1 MSAAPQTL
9 SPAFQFLV
17 EKIRQHILATGHAS
31 MDDLGGQGPEQI
43 RVLES
48 LDIIE
53 RVGDEL
59 RLVRR

>member
-1 MSAAPQTL
+1 MNAAPQAL
-9 SPAFQFLV
+9 SPALQFLV
-17 EKIRQHILATGHAS
+17 EKIRQHILATGRAH
-31 MDDLGGQGPEQI
+31 MDDLGKQGPEQI

-48 LDIIE
+48 LDVIE